1 MALKIKKDD
10 LVRVIS
16 GKAKGSEGKVMRV
29 IPEKSTVVVEGLNKA
44 KKHQKPTQQDQKGG
58 IIEKEMPIHISNV
71 ALVSPKS
78 GKPTKVSRRE
88 VNGKR
93 VRVERKSGNPVDG

>member
-16 GKAKGSEGKVMRV
+16 GKAKGSEGKVMQV
-29 IPEKSTVVVEGLNKA
+29 IPEKSKVIIEGLNKA
-44 KKHQKPTQQDQKGG
+44 KKHQKPNQQDQKGG

-78 GKPTKVSRRE
+78 GKPVKVSRRE
-88 VNGKR
+88 VDGKR
-93 VRVERKSGNPVDG
+93 VRVERKTGNPL

>member
-10 LVRVIS
+10 LVRVTS

-29 IPEKSTVVVEGLNKA
+29 IPEKSKVVIEGVNKA
-44 KKHQKPTQQDQKGG
+44 KKHQKPNQKDQKGG
-58 IIEKEMPIHISNV
+58 IVEKEMPIHVSNV

-78 GKPTKVSRRE
+78 GKPVKISRRE

-93 VRVERKSGNPVDG
+93 VRVETKSGNPIDG